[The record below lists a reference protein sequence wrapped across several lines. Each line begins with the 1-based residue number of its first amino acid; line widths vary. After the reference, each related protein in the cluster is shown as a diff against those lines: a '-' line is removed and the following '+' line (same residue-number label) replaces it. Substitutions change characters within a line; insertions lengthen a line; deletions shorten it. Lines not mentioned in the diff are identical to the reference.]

1 MLFFLHNVTSLRTE
15 PKDDRVGIFGKTV
28 PKDVAPGKEN
38 VAAPPSFGEG
48 IAAIKRR
55 KERAVSRLSPVE
67 FSPENIP

>member
-38 VAAPPSFGEG
+38 VAAVRVLG
-48 IAAIKRR
+48 AAGPLLK
-55 KERAVSRLSPVE
+55 
-67 FSPENIP
+67 